1 MTIIMADSR
10 IVNLAPDT
18 QKTKKLKK
26 HTEKKRGS
34 RYGQSGGAAM
44 VNIDKSGGA
53 ATSAGQPLDSKY
65 LLLF

>member
-1 MTIIMADSR
+1 MTIIVADSR

-18 QKTKKLKK
+18 KKTKKRKT
-26 HTEKKRGS
+26 HRKKRGS
-34 RYGQSGGAAM
+34 RYGQRGGAAI

-65 LLLF
+65 LL